1 MGMYGILRR
10 ASAADVVRLRSD
22 PSLVDPFLFGEPPAM
37 VDAGP
42 RGLLGFLLRLTPIK
56 IQRVADTQPEGPP
69 RWPEAAAG
77 EELNLDKAWHGL
89 HFLFTGTDDSED
101 EPACFVIA
109 GGEDI
114 GEDDGDQ
121 VPRLLNPAQV
131 RDFAA
136 FLGALTH
143 DELRRRFDP
152 ARMTELEIYPDVIW
166 NRAEEEDQPLG
177 FLLGAFDDLQAFM
190 AAAAAAG
197 DSVVITVS

>member
-1 MGMYGILRR
+1 MGMYGTLRR
-10 ASAADVVRLRSD
+10 ANAADVARLRSD
-22 PSLVDPFLFGEPPAM
+22 PSLVTPFLFGEPPTM

-56 IQRVADTQPEGPP
+56 IQTVADTQPNGPS
-69 RWPEAAAG
+69 RWPAAAEG
-77 EELNLDKAWHGL
+77 DELNLDKAWHGL
-89 HFLFTGTDDSED
+89 HFLFTGTADSEE

-114 GEDDGDQ
+114 GDDDGDQ
-121 VPRLLNPAQV
+121 VARLLSPAQV
-131 RDFAA
+131 RNFAA

-152 ARMTELEIYPDVIW
+152 VRMTELEIYPDVIW
-166 NRAEEEDQPLG
+166 SRPEEEDQPLG
-177 FLLGAFDDLQAFM
+177 FLLGAFDELQTFI
-190 AAAAAAG
+190 AAAATAG

>member
-10 ASAADVVRLRSD
+10 ASAADVARLRAD

-56 IQRVADTQPEGPP
+56 IQQVSDAQPEGPT
-69 RWPEAAAG
+69 RWPGAGPG
-77 EELNLDKAWHGL
+77 EECNLDKAWHGL
-89 HFLFTGTDDSED
+89 HFLFTGTDDSDE
-101 EPACFVIA
+101 EPACFIIA
-109 GGEDI
+109 GGEEI
-114 GEDDGDQ
+114 GDDDGDQ
-121 VPRLLNPAQV
+121 VPRLLSPEQV
-131 RDFAA
+131 RGFAA

-152 ARMTELEIYPDVIW
+152 ARMTELGIYPDVIW
-166 NRAEEEDQPLG
+166 NRPEEEDQPLG
-177 FLLGAFDDLQAFM
+177 FLLGAFDDLRTFM

>member
-10 ASAADVVRLRSD
+10 ASAADVARLRAD
-22 PSLVDPFLFGEPPAM
+22 PSLVEPFLFGEPPAV
-37 VDAGP
+37 VDGTP

-56 IQRVADTQPEGPP
+56 IKQVADTQPERPG
-69 RWPEAAAG
+69 RWPKAVPG
-77 EELNLDKAWHGL
+77 EELNIDKAWHGL
-89 HFLFTGTDDSED
+89 HFLFTGTADSED
-101 EPACFVIA
+101 EPACFVTA

-114 GEDDGDQ
+114 GDDDGDQ
-121 VPRLLNPAQV
+121 IPRLLSPAQV

-136 FLGALTH
+136 FLSALTH

-166 NRAEEEDQPLG
+166 NRPEEEHDSLG
-177 FLLGAFDDLQAFM
+177 FLLGAFDELQTFM
-190 AAAAAAG
+190 AAAAMAD

>member
-10 ASAADVVRLRSD
+10 ATAADVVRLRSD
-22 PSLVDPFLFGEPPAM
+22 PSLVEPFLFGEPPAM

-56 IQRVADTQPEGPP
+56 IQRVADTQPEGPL
-69 RWPEAAAG
+69 RWPEAGAG

-89 HFLFTGTDDSED
+89 HFLFTGTDDSEE
-101 EPACFVIA
+101 EPACFLIA

-121 VPRLLNPAQV
+121 VPRLLSPTQV

-136 FLGALTH
+136 FLGTLTH

-152 ARMTELEIYPDVIW
+152 ARMTALRIYPDVIW
-166 NRAEEEDQPLG
+166 NRPEEEDQPLG
-177 FLLGAFDDLQAFM
+177 FLLGAFDELQTFM

-197 DSVVITVS
+197 DSVVITVA